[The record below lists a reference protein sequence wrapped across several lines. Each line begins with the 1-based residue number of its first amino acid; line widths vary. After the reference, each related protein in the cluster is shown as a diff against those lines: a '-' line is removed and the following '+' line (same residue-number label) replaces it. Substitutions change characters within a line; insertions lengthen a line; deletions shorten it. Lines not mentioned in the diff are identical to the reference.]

1 MELILG
7 ALAGL
12 VAVSIIFVV
21 VLWAVYRE
29 CEND

>member
-7 ALAGL
+7 AMAGL
-12 VAVSIIFVV
+12 VAVSILFGV
-21 VLWAVYRE
+21 VLWALYRE